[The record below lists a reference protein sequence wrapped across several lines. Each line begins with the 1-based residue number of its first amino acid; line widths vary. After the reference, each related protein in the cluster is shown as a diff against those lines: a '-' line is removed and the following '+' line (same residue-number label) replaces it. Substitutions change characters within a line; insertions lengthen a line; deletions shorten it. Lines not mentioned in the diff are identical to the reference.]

1 MDRKFEAIWKG
12 TYVTPAT
19 EIVDIDFFSGD
30 KGYDVKEIKRI
41 ESLAIS
47 QSLSFDQGDH
57 VVTRI
62 E

>member
-19 EIVDIDFFSGD
+19 EIVDLEFFSGD
-30 KGYDVKEIKRI
+30 KSYDAKEIKRI
-41 ESLAIS
+41 EALAIS
-47 QSLSFDQGDH
+47 QSLSLDDGDH
-57 VVTRI
+57 VITRV